1 MRSDRPSS
9 TARLIAQSVL
19 LSAAHPTL
27 HRLLS
32 PGDADCVRAV
42 LQAAGR
48 NRPFDII
55 ARQPWGARWLWRMER
70 AVLPGI
76 VAHYLARK
84 RWLDRVVTRQLR
96 AGVQQV
102 VVLGA
107 GFDTL
112 AWRRHRASPAVKF
125 FELDHPA
132 TQTPKRH
139 ALVERQS
146 NLTFVATDLGREL
159 PSAALQRTPQFDRL
173 APTLF
178 LAEGLLMYFSGE
190 RVNTLLR
197 DLGTHPSAAL
207 AFSFMEPDQEGRAA
221 FRGGRR
227 WVDAWLR
234 LVREPFGWSLPRLEL
249 ASFLAGVG
257 WKLEAFAAA
266 AELRA
271 AILAPAG
278 LHHVPLAEGECLG
291 TALALS

>member
-1 MRSDRPSS
+1 MHPDRPSS
-9 TARLIAQSVL
+9 TALLIARSIL
-19 LSAAHPTL
+19 LSANHPAL
-27 HRLLS
+27 HRLLP
-32 PGDADCVRAV
+32 PGEAECIRA
-42 LQAAGR
+42 LLRTAGR
-48 NRPFDII
+48 NRPFDFI
-55 ARQPWGARWLWRMER
+55 AGQPWGARWLWRMER

-84 RWLDRVVTRQLR
+84 RWLDRVVSQQLQ
-96 AGVQQV
+96 AGVRQV

-132 TQTPKRH
+132 TQAPKRQ

-197 DLGTHPSAAL
+197 DLGAHPGAAL
-207 AFSFMEPDQEGRAA
+207 AFSFMEPDQQSRAA

-227 WVDAWLR
+227 WVDTWLR
-234 LVREPFGWSLPRLEL
+234 LVREPFGWALPRLQL
-249 ASFLAGVG
+249 APFLADVG
-257 WKLEAFAAA
+257 WKLDALVAAT
-266 AELRA
+266 ELRS

-278 LHHVPLAEGECLG
+278 LHHVQLAEGECLG
-291 TALALS
+291 TAFALS